1 MRLHQHQIRRLR
13 AWQTGRRMALLG
25 LCLLVAVG
33 SVSLAQSGRKQK
45 KTTPEPPPQGVKI
58 PDDKAAD
65 APKGH
70 SDSDAPSDEE
80 KQKAKAPT
88 LHLLVGMAMQD
99 NFNVPMMYNDIA
111 REGCL
116 RELRANP
123 AIEVTATSNMTRGEA
138 IEAAKKDDKRY
149 VVWMELVV
157 DQFTA
162 NTSDGFDLRFTLFEP
177 KTGKVLT
184 SGSGYPQMQTT
195 GSPLP
200 PIGMNRGQVRVEL
213 AGRDVARRVMSR
225 LNAQPRGRFPVIAG
239 H

>member
-111 REGCL
+111 REGC
-116 RELRANP
+116 RVNCEPTRPSKSRPP
-123 AIEVTATSNMTRGEA
+123 AI
-138 IEAAKKDDKRY
+138 
-149 VVWMELVV
+149 
-157 DQFTA
+157 
-162 NTSDGFDLRFTLFEP
+162 
-177 KTGKVLT
+177 
-184 SGSGYPQMQTT
+184 
-195 GSPLP
+195 
-200 PIGMNRGQVRVEL
+200 
-213 AGRDVARRVMSR
+213 
-225 LNAQPRGRFPVIAG
+225 
-239 H
+239 